1 MDDAFSDLSWNAF
14 VHVTLRLIVA
24 TVLGAVIGWEREVH
38 KRAAGLRTHILVAVG
53 CATFMTLGMD
63 LVENGGGSDAASR
76 IVQGV
81 AAGIGFLG
89 AGTILKLDEEKR
101 IRGLTTAASIW
112 ATSAAGVA
120 VGAGRLFLG
129 VVLVVLTL
137 ITLAVL
143 PKVAPE
149 NSE

>member
-1 MDDAFSDLSWNAF
+1 MDDFTDLSWSALK
-14 VHVTLRLIVA
+14 HVSLRLTVA
-24 TVLGAVIGWEREVH
+24 ALLGAVIGWEREIH

-63 LVENGGGSDAASR
+63 LVQDGGGADAASR

-89 AGTILKLDEEKR
+89 AGTILKIDDEKR
-101 IRGLTTAASIW
+101 IKGLTTAASIW

-129 VVLVVLTL
+129 LVLVVLTL
-137 ITLAVL
+137 VTLALL
-143 PKVAPE
+143 PKVEPE
-149 NSE
+149 NNE